1 MKHPESHAQQI
12 VVQWLRKRGIHF
24 CAIPNGGKRGPIA
37 GRILKAEGVVAG
49 APDIL
54 IFDGPPERHHCV
66 GVALEMKAP
75 GGDKPSAHQL
85 EFLSKLER
93 RGWAVVIA
101 YGAHEAFDALTKLG
115 FGGLPK

>member
-54 IFDGPPERHHCV
+54 IFDRPPWYANSI

-75 GGDKPSAHQL
+75 GGSKPSAHQL
-85 EFLSKLER
+85 EFLSALEK
-93 RGWAVVIA
+93 RGWIVIIA
-101 YGAHEAFDALTKLG
+101 YGAHEAFERLALLG

>member
-49 APDIL
+49 APDIM
-54 IFDGPPERHHCV
+54 IFDRPPARPECV

-75 GGDKPSAHQL
+75 DGTKPSKVQL
-85 EFLSKLER
+85 DFLWALDK